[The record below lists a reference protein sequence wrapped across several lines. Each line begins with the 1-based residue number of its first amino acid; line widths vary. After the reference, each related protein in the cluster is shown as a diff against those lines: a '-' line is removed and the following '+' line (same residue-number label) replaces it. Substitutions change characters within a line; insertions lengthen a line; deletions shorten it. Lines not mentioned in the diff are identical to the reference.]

1 MKFKINPSTLL
12 GIKNK
17 KIKIMES
24 LRDNHI
30 IIRKIPNR
38 KNPSG
43 WRLAASNQ
51 QGSVLIGSILVLI
64 LVLSFALTLTTTVMV
79 NSIYI
84 QRSYQ
89 NIAAMS
95 YAEAAIEKT
104 MWELNSATAPTCD
117 PSCSFG
123 SDADVDLTITD
134 IDSDNKEITA
144 TAYVPSKTNYKTKKI
159 VKIKVSATPDTFG
172 IAFNYAIQ
180 AGAGGI
186 DIRNSSEVEGNLYSN
201 GNITVANPAHVKQPG
216 DAWAVG
222 TISDPSNR
230 IDGTKTP
237 GAPSVP
243 LPQIDL
249 QAWKDL
255 ASSGGTIAGDYSPAN
270 SGSFT
275 DLGPKEIT
283 GNVSMSTSGQ
293 KINLLGPL
301 YIHGNLTIS
310 GGDWKLDD
318 SMESNG
324 TIVLV
329 DGIISVS
336 GSAKFSKN
344 TNGQYILFVS
354 TNTANTYANPA
365 ISFTGSAD
373 VKSAAF
379 YAYNGSMKFSG
390 SGEIIAMTGQTLY
403 IDGNGEIEYKSGLAS
418 ANFAGG
424 PGGIWRMKSW
434 QQLKN

>member
-1 MKFKINPSTLL
+1 MKNLKLKI
-12 GIKNK
+12 I
-17 KIKIMES
+17 ES
-24 LRDNHI
+24 LRENF
-30 IIRKIPNR
+30 IIRSR
-38 KNPSG
+38 VSGGKNTSG
-43 WRLAASNQ
+43 WRLVADNQ

-79 NSIYI
+79 NSIYV

-95 YAEAAIEKT
+95 YAEASIEKT
-104 MWELNSATAPTCD
+104 MWELNNATTPTCN

-123 SDADVDLTITD
+123 SDAEVDVDVTN

-144 TAYVPSKTNYKTKKI
+144 TAYAPNKANYKTKKI
-159 VKIKVSATPDTFG
+159 VKIKISATPDTFG

-180 AGAGGI
+180 AGVGGI
-186 DIRNSSEVEGNLYSN
+186 DIKGSSEVKGNLYSN
-201 GNITVANPAHVKQPG
+201 GNITVANPAHVKEPG

-222 TISDPSNR
+222 IISDPSDR
-230 IDGTKTP
+230 IDGTKTA

-243 LPQIDL
+243 LPHIDL

-255 ASSGGTIAGDYSPAN
+255 ASSGGTVAGDYSPPN

-293 KINLLGPL
+293 KINLFDPL

-329 DGIISVS
+329 DGVISVS

-344 TNGQYILFVS
+344 SNGQYILFVS
-354 TNTANTYANPA
+354 TNTANTSANPA
-365 ISFTGSAD
+365 INFTGSVD

-390 SGEIIAMTGQTLY
+390 SGEIIAMTGQTLF
-403 IDGNGEIEYKSGLAS
+403 IEGNGEIEYKSGLAS
-418 ANFAGG
+418 ANFGGG